1 MTDFCRLQNV
11 GVRFRLSN
19 RMSRWVILY
28 TPDKHKH
35 KKWQKWHDGF
45 LQIAKCGKSATIFD
59 EENELVGKFF
69 LRQKDRIFDGADICT
84 EKYLLQI
91 ERKVS
96 RKTAFSMV
104 Q

>member
-1 MTDFCRLQNV
+1 MKKIRIT
-11 GVRFRLSN
+11 RF

-45 LQIAKCGKSATIFD
+45 LQIAKCGRSATIFD

-69 LRQKDRIFDGADICT
+69 LRQKDRIFDGAGWGLST
-84 EKYLLQI
+84 
-91 ERKVS
+91 
-96 RKTAFSMV
+96 FS
-104 Q
+104 QSYADHYI